1 MDEATLRKNAYGHL
15 IARTLL
21 IVLLTN
27 VIVFYHIMKD
37 AEDVTWS
44 FAALFTALEL
54 IVMFI
59 NVTYWWRYQAT

>member
-1 MDEATLRKNAYGHL
+1 MRLRKNAYSHL

-27 VIVFYHIMKD
+27 AIMFYHMIIDPKD
-37 AEDVTWS
+37 VSWA
-44 FAALFTALEL
+44 FAALVTAVEL
-54 IVMFI
+54 LVMFI